1 MVDADAPDRPTLYE
15 VLRDSLRARE
25 PVTLATVVA
34 CEGPASSDVRLG
46 AKLLVGPGD
55 RVRGTLGNEALDTV
69 VTRDAR
75 GALASGHRALRHYG
89 PRGEA
94 RQDAVS
100 VYVETFGSPPR
111 MIIFGAVD
119 FSSALASVG
128 RILGFKVT
136 VCDARAVFATR
147 ARFRAADEVVVEWPD
162 RYLEREGPS
171 LGARDAV
178 CVLTHDTKFDVPAIV
193 GALATEVGYIGAMGS
208 RRTKEKRD
216 VRLREAGVTDDQ
228 LARVHAPIGLDI
240 GARTPEE
247 TAVSICAEIIATRT
261 GMMSI
266 APLSQGTGPIH
277 RAAAAQ

>member
-1 MVDADAPDRPTLYE
+1 MVGDGETGGSSLYE
-15 VLRDSLRARE
+15 ALRDSLRARD

-34 CEGPASSDVRLG
+34 SGRPASSGVRLG

-55 RVRGTLGNEALDTV
+55 RVRGTLGNDALDAV

-94 RQDAVS
+94 RQDAIS

-119 FSSALASVG
+119 FSSALAALG
-128 RILGFKVT
+128 RILGFRVT

-162 RYLEREGPS
+162 KYLEREGPS
-171 LGARDAV
+171 LGARDAI

-208 RRTKEKRD
+208 RRTKEKRE

-247 TAVSICAEIIATRT
+247 TAVSICAEIIAART
-261 GMMSI
+261 GTQSI
-266 APLSQGTGPIH
+266 APLSKGTGPIH
-277 RAAAAQ
+277 RAAAAP